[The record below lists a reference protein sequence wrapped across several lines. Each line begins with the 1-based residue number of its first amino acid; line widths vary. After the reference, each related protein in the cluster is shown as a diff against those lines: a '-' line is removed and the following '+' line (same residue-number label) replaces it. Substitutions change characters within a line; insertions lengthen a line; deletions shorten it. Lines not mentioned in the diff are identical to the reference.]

1 MGSIYD
7 AIANKGYAVGSISHT
22 RSLTGIEVL
31 GVTGLDYIVC
41 DMEHSPQTCAEV
53 TGYITA
59 AHSCGKDV
67 LVRVPGVQRAEVLH
81 VLDVGADGVI
91 IPCINDISEV
101 QELIEY
107 AKFAPLGGRGYCMSR
122 DGDWGFGHMYDDSG
136 LPGYMEYC
144 NKNTILMPQCETVG
158 CLEQIE
164 KITALDG
171 VDGIMVGPFDLSIS
185 MGIPGQ
191 FENPEFKDALQHIA
205 DACNKNGKLPLIFS
219 NSLDTLA
226 MNYKQGYKALLYTLD
241 VMRLIKAYKADLEYL
256 ANGTKA

>member
-1 MGSIYD
+1 
-7 AIANKGYAVGSISHT
+7 YAVGTISHN
-22 RSLTGIEVL
+22 RSLTAVEAL
-31 GVTGLDYIVC
+31 GVTGLDYIVL

-59 AHSCGKDV
+59 AHSCGKDA
-67 LVRVPGVQRAEVLH
+67 LVRVPGVTRAEVLH

-91 IPCINDISEV
+91 IPCIEDISEV
-101 QELIEY
+101 EELIGY
-107 AKFAPLGGRGYCMSR
+107 AKFAPLGNRGYCMSR
-122 DGDWGFGHMYDDSG
+122 DGDWSFGPMYCEKG
-136 LPGYMEYC
+136 LPGYMEYA

-164 KITALDG
+164 KITALEG

-191 FENPEFKDALQHIA
+191 FDNPEFKDALQHIA

-241 VMRLIKAYKADLEYL
+241 IMRMINAFRTDLEYL
-256 ANGTKA
+256 EKGTKA